1 MSNNINKKI
10 CFVASSGGHLE
21 ELLMLKPL
29 IKESD
34 IIITEKTSIGE
45 LNCNNKVIYVS
56 QINRKEKTFIF
67 KFIKLFFQSIKILIS
82 ENPKYIV
89 STGALVSV
97 PIMVLGKMFGKKTIY
112 IESFAR
118 ITEASLTGK
127 ILYKFVD
134 LFFVQWEEMLKVYPN
149 AKYVG
154 GLF

>member
-29 IKESD
+29 IKEND

-45 LNCNNKVIYVS
+45 LNCNNKLVYVS

-97 PIMVLGKMFGKKTIY
+97 PIMLLGKMFGKKTIY